1 MRLLVATITSMS
13 ELVFI
18 VEEDPTG
25 GLTAQAL
32 GHSIFT
38 EAEDHDEL
46 LCNIREAVECHVG
59 DDESRDE

>member
-1 MRLLVATITSMS
+1 MS